1 MVYIKRLTLSNFR
14 NYNTARLDD
23 LQSGAVIFIGHNG
36 IGKTNILEAVSL
48 LSPGRGLRA
57 ASVSDFVNR
66 DRADR
71 PWGVSADFYDGDVF
85 TKIGTGTT
93 PEQPQKRQVRINGDM
108 QRGQNAL
115 SDYVSCVWLTPQMD
129 RLFIDSASHRRRF
142 LDRLIYAFDPA
153 HTGRLTRYEKTL
165 RQRSKILKEHDAPDG
180 HWCAALESQMAE
192 SAVAIA
198 AARIDFC
205 ARLQDA
211 CVRAQE
217 LDGAHFRLAQLRLDG
232 DIEQRLANHSAVDVE
247 TWFKGELAKSRSR
260 DALVGGAAM
269 GVHRSDLLVRLAA
282 KNMPADQ
289 CSTGEQKALLIGLIL
304 AHARLINAERGA
316 PPLILLDEIAAHLD
330 DERRAALYSRLAAL
344 GGQVWLSGTDHAL
357 FTRYEGAAQRYEI
370 NADGQFKLIS

>member
-1 MVYIKRLTLSNFR
+1 VVYIKRLTLSNFR

-23 LQSGAVIFIGHNG
+23 LQSGAVIFIGQNG

-48 LSPGRGLRA
+48 LSPGRGLRG

-66 DRADR
+66 ARQDK
-71 PWGVSADFYDGDVF
+71 PWGVSADFFDGDVF

-93 PEQPQKRQVRINGDM
+93 QDQLEKRQVRINGEM

-115 SDYVSCVWLTPQMD
+115 CDYVSCVWLTPQMD

-142 LDRLIYAFDPA
+142 LDRFIYAFDPA
-153 HTGRLTRYEKTL
+153 HTGRLARYEKTL
-165 RQRSKILKEHDAPDG
+165 RQRSKILKEHATPDA

-205 ARLQDA
+205 GRLQDA

-217 LDGAHFRLAQLRLDG
+217 LDGAHFPLAQLTLNG
-232 DIEQRLANHSAVDVE
+232 DIEKRLADHSAVYVE
-247 TWFKGELAKSRSR
+247 TWFKGELARSRPR
-260 DALVGGAAM
+260 DALVGGAAI

-282 KNMPADQ
+282 KDMPADQ

-330 DERRAALYSRLAAL
+330 DDRRAALYSRLASL

-357 FTRYEGAAQRYEI
+357 FARYDGAAMRFEI
-370 NADGQFKLIS
+370 EGDGAFKPIS

>member
-1 MVYIKRLTLSNFR
+1 VVYIKRLTLSNFR
-14 NYNTARLDD
+14 NYNTARLDN
-23 LQSGAVIFIGHNG
+23 LQSGAVIFIGQNG

-48 LSPGRGLRA
+48 LSPGRGLRG

-66 DRADR
+66 KRMGK
-71 PWGVSADFYDGDVF
+71 PWGVSAEFFDGDVF

-93 PEQPQKRQVRINGDM
+93 QEQLEKRQVRINGEM
-108 QRGQNAL
+108 QKGQNAL

-129 RLFIDSASHRRRF
+129 RLFLDSASHRRRF
-142 LDRLIYAFDPA
+142 LDRFIYAFDPA

-165 RQRSKILKEHDAPDG
+165 RQRSKILKDSDSPDA

-211 CVRAQE
+211 CIRAQE
-217 LDGAHFRLAQLRLDG
+217 LDGAHFPLAELTLDG
-232 DIEQRLANHSAVDVE
+232 EIERRLMGQSAVEVE
-247 TWFKGELAKSRSR
+247 TWFKGELVRLRPR
-260 DALVGGAAM
+260 DALVGGAAI
-269 GVHRSDLLVRLAA
+269 GVHRSDLVVRLAA
-282 KNMPADQ
+282 KDMPADQ

-330 DERRAALYSRLAAL
+330 DGRRAALYSRLAAL
-344 GGQVWLSGTDHAL
+344 GGQVWLSGTDHGL
-357 FTRYEGAAQRYEI
+357 FERYEGAAMRFEI
-370 NADGQFKLIS
+370 EGDGVFKPIS